1 MACSVSQGCSHVCS
15 LRLSG
20 FTVAPGLT
28 LTLRIINQAWD
39 SSSPPHVK
47 TLSLLLYISFS
58 VWWAD
63 PLSGTDSLSHA
74 RTLAIYSLKDK
85 MTLSKCCGLNIPRLP
100 PRFPVEH
107 SLPAFDSRALLN
119 MDWRMKVM
127 EDFEAKGCHFLLML
141 KSPHFLFRDLLIQFF
156 FSPIAIPSTA
166 LPRRKGISHFCECP
180 QKQHIYICFCNKAL
194 RWAYCFF
201 YNFLFGVKRGGCYRA
216 QTQQIY
222 KELFATKAGCFVDLC
237 LMPKSCTG
245 THSNDRRQ
253 QQLARTFWEEVCL
266 NTARQQ

>member
-28 LTLRIINQAWD
+28 LRIINQAWD
-39 SSSPPHVK
+39 RSSPPPVK
-47 TLSLLLYISFS
+47 ILSLLLYISFS

-74 RTLAIYSLKDK
+74 RTLAIYNLKDK
-85 MTLSKCCGLNIPRLP
+85 MMLSKCCGLNIPRLP

-166 LPRRKGISHFCECP
+166 LPRRERESVISANAP
-180 QKQHIYICFCNKAL
+180 QNNIYTYVSVTKPSGGHIV
-194 RWAYCFF
+194 FF
-201 YNFLFGVKRGGCYRA
+201 
-216 QTQQIY
+216 T
-222 KELFATKAGCFVDLC
+222 
-237 LMPKSCTG
+237 
-245 THSNDRRQ
+245 
-253 QQLARTFWEEVCL
+253 TFSSE
-266 NTARQQ
+266 

>member
-85 MTLSKCCGLNIPRLP
+85 MMLSKCCGLNIPRLP

-166 LPRRKGISHFCECP
+166 LPRRERESVISANAP
-180 QKQHIYICFCNKAL
+180 KNNIYTYVSVTKPSGGHIV
-194 RWAYCFF
+194 FF
-201 YNFLFGVKRGGCYRA
+201 
-216 QTQQIY
+216 T
-222 KELFATKAGCFVDLC
+222 
-237 LMPKSCTG
+237 
-245 THSNDRRQ
+245 
-253 QQLARTFWEEVCL
+253 TFSSE
-266 NTARQQ
+266 

>member
-28 LTLRIINQAWD
+28 LRIINQAWD
-39 SSSPPHVK
+39 RSSPPPVK
-47 TLSLLLYISFS
+47 ILSLLLYISFS

-74 RTLAIYSLKDK
+74 RTLAIYNLKDK
-85 MTLSKCCGLNIPRLP
+85 MMHSKCCGLNIPRLP

-166 LPRRKGISHFCECP
+166 LPRRERESVISANAP
-180 QKQHIYICFCNKAL
+180 QNNIYTYVSVTKPSGGHIV
-194 RWAYCFF
+194 FF
-201 YNFLFGVKRGGCYRA
+201 
-216 QTQQIY
+216 T
-222 KELFATKAGCFVDLC
+222 
-237 LMPKSCTG
+237 
-245 THSNDRRQ
+245 
-253 QQLARTFWEEVCL
+253 TFSSE
-266 NTARQQ
+266 